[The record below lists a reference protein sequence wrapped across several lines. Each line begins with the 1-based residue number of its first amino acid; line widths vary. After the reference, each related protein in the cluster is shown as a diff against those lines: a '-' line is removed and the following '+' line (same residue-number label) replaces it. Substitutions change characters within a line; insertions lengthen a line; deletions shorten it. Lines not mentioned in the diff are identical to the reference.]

1 MDQEQNKKK
10 QGFLLRLP
18 VSLREQATK
27 IAHEDG
33 ISLNHFI
40 SLAVTEKISR
50 MAASTSLDMPRM
62 ASPNNHLPMLVR
74 GQRLSRFSWSWLFRA
89 FVLLGSQTWPP
100 VHPAGQ
106 LPVIV
111 GPHDPFCLSRSLR
124 TEYLRSLENARYSQE
139 EHLWLLEF
147 RAGWSFGEAQPQLEI
162 AETLSVLLSN
172 SILLQSNIFSGRNG
186 VDLYIF
192 LAAHFR
198 MFYAISKAFRSFAF
212 ASADISA
219 SGKKFVSWP
228 QPSAESFNQ

>member
-74 GQRLSRFSWSWLFRA
+74 GQRLSRF
-89 FVLLGSQTWPP
+89 P
-100 VHPAGQ
+100 
-106 LPVIV
+106 
-111 GPHDPFCLSRSLR
+111 
-124 TEYLRSLENARYSQE
+124 
-139 EHLWLLEF
+139 
-147 RAGWSFGEAQPQLEI
+147 
-162 AETLSVLLSN
+162 
-172 SILLQSNIFSGRNG
+172 
-186 VDLYIF
+186 
-192 LAAHFR
+192 
-198 MFYAISKAFRSFAF
+198 
-212 ASADISA
+212 
-219 SGKKFVSWP
+219 
-228 QPSAESFNQ
+228 